1 LAKQP
6 FTINVNGKDRRVFV
20 EPDEPLLWVLRDDLR
35 LTGSKFGCGVGICGA
50 CSVLID
56 GVARRSCCVQITN
69 VSQGQKII
77 TIEGLGTPEAL
88 SPLQK
93 SFFDHTAFGCGF
105 CTPGMIITAT
115 ALLARNPSPSRE
127 DIVETMDNNLCR
139 CGSHINII
147 EAIESLIKT
156 REGGDVK

>member
-1 LAKQP
+1 
-6 FTINVNGKDRRVFV
+6 
-20 EPDEPLLWVLRDDLR
+20 
-35 LTGSKFGCGVGICGA
+35 
-50 CSVLID
+50 
-56 GVARRSCCVQITN
+56 
-69 VSQGQKII
+69 
-77 TIEGLGTPEAL
+77 
-88 SPLQK
+88 
-93 SFFDHTAFGCGF
+93 
-105 CTPGMIITAT
+105 MIITAT